1 MNNKLIP
8 KYQSGNKI
16 LPTAQYASIKYDRGT
31 KHIYPHFV
39 WDSKLDPKKDIR
51 GVRANNPLY
60 SEPGEIM
67 REILYSPST
76 NQPVDTTYREYPTAL
91 LPVKIQTRVAS
102 SNDQDRKEYEILKRR
117 FNTAWNVSKPNIK
130 YGIFKE
136 GGIIPKY
143 QVGAYFVPYKDG
155 SNTNIMGRSSGKR
168 YTQQEVKD
176 WLKNHGIKITDE
188 QFTNWFTKSNPISY
202 TEYLNW
208 NKSQPTQD
216 KTNKFQWNN
225 NYWAKI
231 GNKYKGLGYN
241 EYMQEFNKWFDQQ
254 NFNTL
259 EKDNRNYIA
268 KQNWDKYV
276 KFGYNKPV
284 NTLNDAIV
292 TPAETKQ
299 TLPTNEEFDLSE
311 NDPLVQKFLKDNGY
325 TKASIETPEY
335 QNGMR
340 YVYNNGKFELIPTEP
355 ETVGKQSEAP
365 TYESLVQANTTAF
378 NNGMNS
384 AHWRRNFRK
393 SFNNALLNGDMYGIN
408 PNGSQVFDINGMNV
422 SEMIQNIGGL
432 DPRKGLTRRG
442 MRLLKKQQKA
452 YNENIFENVNT
463 KVRTL
468 PFQEISNQ
476 ELDSLGQDALPQFQV
491 HNHGLDV
498 PFMNPTYE
506 ESDEGDIVNIGTK
519 NIPFYQEVKRQ

>member
-1 MNNKLIP
+1 MN
-8 KYQSGNKI
+8 KYQTGNKI

-39 WDSKLDPKKDIR
+39 WDSKFDPKKDIR

-136 GGIIPKY
+136 GGLIPKY
-143 QVGAYFVPYKDG
+143 YDG
-155 SNTNIMGRSSGKR
+155 RQIWWNTGYRGQAR
-168 YTQQEVKD
+168 YTNKKEAAADYANYIINSHKYDYYLKPYSSIYDPKYIDKNKFMSSNDFIRNFEQ
-176 WLKNHGIKITDE
+176 WLKNRYT
-188 QFTNWFTKSNPISY
+188 SY
-202 TEYLNW
+202 GDVYQW
-208 NKSQPTQD
+208 SSQQQTQQKTQT

-231 GNKYKGLGYN
+231 GDKYRGLGYN

-259 EKDNRNYIA
+259 EKDNKNYIA

-276 KFGYNKPV
+276 KLGYNKPV

-292 TPAETKQ
+292 TPAESKQ
-299 TLPTNEEFDLSE
+299 TPPTDEEFDLSE
-311 NDPLVQKFLKDNGY
+311 NNPLVQEFLNKNGY
-325 TKASIETPEY
+325 VKSTPTDVSKNGNTAETVKLESETIKPDEQKQVTY
-335 QNGMR
+335 SDILLQNTDTIKNRIFNSGWRGAFKDSLNRALMTPD
-340 YVYNNGKFELIPTEP
+340 YYNNGDGTQVYDFELPDGTI
-355 ETVGKQSEAP
+355 VNYDYLSG
-365 TYESLVQANTTAF
+365 
-378 NNGMNS
+378 NGM
-384 AHWRRNFRK
+384 
-393 SFNNALLNGDMYGIN
+393 LNRHG
-408 PNGSQVFDINGMNV
+408 
-422 SEMIQNIGGL
+422 
-432 DPRKGLTRRG
+432 
-442 MRLLKKQQKA
+442 LLKAGAMRKLAKNFKQQGR
-452 YNENIFENVNT
+452 NIAQQ
-463 KVRTL
+463 RL
-468 PFQEISNQ
+468 
-476 ELDSLGQDALPQFQV
+476 
-491 HNHGLDV
+491 
-498 PFMNPTYE
+498 
-506 ESDEGDIVNIGTK
+506 
-519 NIPFYQEVKRQ
+519 

>member
-1 MNNKLIP
+1 MKLIY
-8 KYQSGNKI
+8 KYQTGNKI

-31 KHIYPHFV
+31 KHIYPNFV

-117 FNTAWNVSKPNIK
+117 FDTAWKVSRPHIS

-136 GGIIPKY
+136 GGMIPKY
-143 QVGAYFVPYKDG
+143 SVGSQIWWNTGYRGQARYANKKEAAADYANYIINSHKYDYYLKPYSSIYDPRYIDKNKFMS
-155 SNTNIMGRSSGKR
+155 SNDFIRNFE
-168 YTQQEVKD
+168 Q
-176 WLKNHGIKITDE
+176 WLKNRYTSYGDVYQWSPQQQTQQKTQTGAKTPRTNAEDFDEHPMEAARKRYNGSPVTSDAQVKPPVQTPPTD
-188 QFTNWFTKSNPISY
+188 
-202 TEYLNW
+202 
-208 NKSQPTQD
+208 
-216 KTNKFQWNN
+216 
-225 NYWAKI
+225 
-231 GNKYKGLGYN
+231 
-241 EYMQEFNKWFDQQ
+241 
-254 NFNTL
+254 
-259 EKDNRNYIA
+259 
-268 KQNWDKYV
+268 
-276 KFGYNKPV
+276 
-284 NTLNDAIV
+284 
-292 TPAETKQ
+292 
-299 TLPTNEEFDLSE
+299 EEFDLSE
-311 NDPLVQKFLKDNGY
+311 NNPLVQKFLKDNGY

-335 QNGMR
+335 QNGMH
-340 YVYNNGKFELIPTEP
+340 YVYNNGKFEETETSIKP
-355 ETVGKQSEAP
+355 EAP

-384 AHWRRNFRK
+384 ASWRRNFRK

-452 YNENIFENVNT
+452 YNGNIFENVNT